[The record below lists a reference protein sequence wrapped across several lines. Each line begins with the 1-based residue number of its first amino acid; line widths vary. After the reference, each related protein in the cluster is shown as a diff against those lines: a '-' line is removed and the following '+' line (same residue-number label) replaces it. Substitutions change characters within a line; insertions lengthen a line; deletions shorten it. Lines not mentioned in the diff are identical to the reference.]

1 MAHDTLRQQLACS
14 ALPRLEAQM
23 LWAYVL
29 GVGRSWLI
37 AHDTDPLGNDAVQAY
52 QALQAR
58 RLAGEP
64 MAYILGVREFF
75 GRDFHVT
82 PDVLIPRP
90 ETELLV
96 EVALNALQGRQ
107 APAVM
112 DLGTGSGAIAISI
125 ALERPDARVAAS
137 DFSAAA
143 LRVAQMNARR
153 MGASLQFFCG
163 NWYDSL
169 LGLPKLDLIVSNPP
183 YIHADDPHLHQGDL
197 RHEPVCALTDGADG
211 LSDLATIIGGA
222 VQHLA
227 PGGLVCIEH
236 GWDQADAVRELLQG
250 HSFIDI
256 ASHRDL
262 AGIQRVAC
270 GRLSF

>member
-1 MAHDTLRQQLACS
+1 
-14 ALPRLEAQM
+14 M
-23 LWAYVL
+23 LWAHVL

-37 AHDTDPLGNDAVQAY
+37 AHDTDPLDEGAVLTY

-96 EVALNALQGRQ
+96 EVSLSALQRQ
-107 APAVM
+107 QSPTVL

-125 ALERPDARVAAS
+125 ALERPDAWVAAS
-137 DFSAAA
+137 DFSPAA
-143 LRVAQMNARR
+143 LQVAQMNARR
-153 MGASLQFFCG
+153 LGASLQFFGG

-183 YIHADDPHLHQGDL
+183 YIHASDPHLHQGDL

-211 LSDLATIIGGA
+211 LSDLATIIEGA
-222 VQHLA
+222 VQYLA
-227 PGGLVCIEH
+227 PGGRVCIEH
-236 GWDQADAVRELLQG
+236 GWDQADAVRDLLQR